1 MSIDLVARPAASV
14 SIVERAAKLLG
25 GAAVLGHKVTTS
37 LDAHEILLL
46 GLPATALHSLMD
58 NLTVLDR
65 DLSLE
70 TGIGLSRRTFQR
82 SKETTGKPL
91 TVDQSGRAWKFA
103 EILSRAIGAIGN
115 QEEAERWMER
125 PALALGGQRP
135 IDLMRTPA
143 GVELVETLLGRLEY
157 GVYT

>member
-1 MSIDLVARPAASV
+1 MAGVIASKAPETR
-14 SIVERAAKLLG
+14 IVQGAAKLLG
-25 GAAVLGHKVTTS
+25 GPAVLGHKVS
-37 LDAHEILLL
+37 SSRDAHELLL
-46 GLPATALHSLMD
+46 GGLPTTALHRLMD

-70 TGIGLSRRTFQR
+70 RGIGLSRRTFQR
-82 SKETTGKPL
+82 SKEAVSKPL

-103 EILSRAIGAIGN
+103 EILSRATEAIGS
-115 QEEAERWMER
+115 QEEAERWLER
-125 PALALGGQRP
+125 PAPALDGQRP

-143 GVELVETLLGRLEY
+143 GIELVETLLGRLEY